1 MPSEGRRGESA
12 SFAVTCHVNVA
23 RGPVSVSRF
32 APSLRTLLLVAC
44 AAVPPHAVLTR
55 SALARPGV
63 AEANLDEISVTAEP
77 VAPAATGP
85 GPAASAGYVGGTTGV
100 GGALRTVDSASAG
113 TISGAAINSRPITRP
128 GEVLESVPGLIVTQ
142 HSGEGKANQFFLRGF
157 NLDHGTDIAIDV
169 DGMPVNMRT
178 HAHGQGYADINFL
191 IPELVGVVEFHK
203 GPYFVRDGDF
213 ASAGSV
219 RIDYLDTVAK
229 SVALTAFGAF
239 GHARALTIA
248 SAPLGQGNLLVAGE
262 AQVYDGPWD
271 VPDALR
277 KLNGVARYSQGTA
290 LDGFSVTGM
299 AYASRWTATNQV
311 PERAVAQGIIG
322 RFGTLNP
329 TDGGDSSRFS
339 LSGRWSM
346 TDDTGVTRASAY
358 VIRQQLNLFND
369 FTYFLNDPVSGDQF
383 HQLDQRILGGGEI
396 GHVFQGDLFGR
407 PMENEVGVQTR
418 TDSIRVGLFNT
429 ADRRFRSGV
438 LDDRVLEA
446 SGAFFYD
453 NRVRWTDWLRTSV
466 GFRADA
472 YSADVVSDTAANSGK
487 ARDGIVNPKLGLVL
501 GPWADTEL
509 YGNYGGGFHSN
520 DVRGVT
526 ATVDPASPLFNVAR
540 APFLVPSTGY
550 EVGIRNRSIAGLE
563 TAVALFRLDF
573 ASENLFQGDTGT
585 TEPSRPS
592 RRFGVEWTNRYAVTP
607 WLRLEGDLTVT
618 NARFSDVD
626 PAGSRI
632 PEAPTTIASAG
643 FTFGEGVGW
652 FGSMRLRYFGPRPLI
667 EDNSVRS
674 KPTALLNGR
683 VGYAFE
689 NGFSLSLDVLNL
701 TNAQSDQITYFYV
714 SRLPGE
720 GADGVA
726 DRHVHP
732 VEPTAVRLTLA
743 GRF

>member
-1 MPSEGRRGESA
+1 M
-12 SFAVTCHVNVA
+12 
-23 RGPVSVSRF
+23 
-32 APSLRTLLLVAC
+32 
-44 AAVPPHAVLTR
+44 R
-55 SALARPGV
+55 SALSQPGV
-63 AEANLDEISVTAEP
+63 AEANLDEISVTAET

-100 GGALRTVDSASAG
+100 GGTLRSVDAASAG
-113 TISGAAINSRPITRP
+113 VISGAEINSRPITRP

-191 IPELVGVVEFHK
+191 IPELVGAVEFHK

-229 SVALTAFGAF
+229 SVALTSFGSF
-239 GHARALTIA
+239 GYARALTIA

-277 KLNGVARYSQGTA
+277 KLNGVVRYSQGTA

-299 AYASRWTATNQV
+299 AYASRWTATNQIAS
-311 PERAVAQGIIG
+311 RAVSEGLIG
-322 RFGTLNP
+322 RFGSLNP
-329 TDGGDSSRFS
+329 SDGGDSSRFS

-369 FTYFLNDPVSGDQF
+369 FTYFLNDPVNGDQF
-383 HQLDQRILGGGEI
+383 HQLDQRILGGGEVS
-396 GHVFQGDLFGR
+396 HVFQGDLYGL
-407 PMENEVGVQTR
+407 PMENEIGLQTR

-429 ADRRFRSGV
+429 TNRQFRSGV

-466 GFRADA
+466 GFRADG
-472 YSADVVSDTAANSGK
+472 YYADVVSDTAANSGK
-487 ARDGIVNPKLGLVL
+487 ARDGVVNPKLGLVL

-509 YGNYGGGFHSN
+509 YLNYGGGFHSN

-526 ATVDPASPLFNVAR
+526 ATIDPTSSLFNTTR
-540 APFLVPSTGY
+540 SPFLVPSTGY

-607 WLRLEGDLTVT
+607 WLKLEGDLTVT

-626 PAGSRI
+626 PAGNRI

-643 FTFGEGVGW
+643 FTFGEGLGW

-683 VGYAFE
+683 VGYNFD

-701 TNAQSDQITYFYV
+701 TNAKSDQITYYYV

-726 DRHVHP
+726 DRHFHP